1 MTALPLTATNTLYE
15 TPFPTLEELENFL
28 LVDLP
33 ARCPQQNLPTME
45 WYAELGANNH
55 ALLKRIFDSRVD
67 PTVVRE
73 AGEAI
78 YERGG
83 MQTMQANFYIYCHFI
98 GERLKDMGVTSEQ
111 FAELHSVHA
120 RKIELLWDGIGEWA
134 F

>member
-1 MTALPLTATNTLYE
+1 MLRD
-15 TPFPTLEELENFL
+15 LEN
-28 LVDLP
+28 
-33 ARCPQQNLPTME
+33 RNPQQNLPTMQ

-83 MQTMQANFYIYCHFI
+83 MQTMQANFFIYCHFI
-98 GERLKDMGVTSEQ
+98 GERLNDMCVTSEQ
-111 FAELHSVHA
+111 FAELHYPHA
-120 RKIELLWDGIGEWA
+120 RKIERLWHGIGEWA